1 MRLNTIAILLPALS
15 ACGLA
20 CADAPPLA
28 AFARR
33 PAIENVSLSPDGRY
47 VLYITA
53 LNDEPMVVTLD
64 RRDHDRR
71 TVVLRLGRR
80 SDIDFGWCA
89 WANDTRVL
97 CGLRGADISGGI
109 AGPRR
114 GLIAVD
120 ANGSN
125 MQSLGSNAPLPTSVP
140 SPYEARFYPPWYRD
154 RIVDLTPDE
163 PDTVLFRLYNAYDEY
178 PSVHELNVYTGR
190 VTTKMRSAMY
200 APILAFV
207 ADARGRVRLG
217 SGYRC
222 CSPRYY
228 YYYRLDGDSAW
239 HPLASYDAFERRDD
253 LTPIQAIEGN
263 RVYALGPSGM
273 RVGLWELDLA
283 DQARRRLLSDP
294 NAEVSRAIF
303 AKDRRLLGIVYE
315 KEKPSASYLD
325 PRAQSVVEG
334 ANRYLAD
341 TFNEIVDLSADER
354 VYLVRSTSDVEAGSY
369 HVLDVSTGAGEL
381 EMIGRAYPALE
392 PKDLGRVQPIDYA
405 ARDGTKVPGY
415 LSVPA
420 GKEAKGLP
428 VVVMPHDGPAARDS
442 WEFDY
447 LRLFLVSR
455 GYAVLQMNYRG
466 STGYGWDWLHAGHQ
480 DWAGVSYED
489 IADAARWAGKQEFAD
504 SKRMCVLGRGY
515 GGYAAL
521 LASMR
526 DASLLRCAISIG
538 APTDLG
544 ELRKDV
550 WTTLQLEQIGSGRK
564 GGKAESA
571 VLDSEDIAV
580 PVLVIHGTHDWQVE
594 VAHAKRLGAV
604 LKRKRKPHELVLI
617 ENAEHDF
624 RRENERASLL
634 QAVEKFLATHLGQP

>member
-1 MRLNTIAILLPALS
+1 MRLSTTALLLPFLYA
-15 ACGLA
+15 GLA
-20 CADAPPLA
+20 GADPPPVA

-33 PAIENVSLSPDGRY
+33 PAVENVSLSPDGRY

-53 LNDEPMVVTLD
+53 LYDEPMVVTLD
-64 RRDHDRR
+64 RRDRDHK
-71 TVVLRLGRR
+71 TIVLRLGLR
-80 SDIDFGWCA
+80 SDVDFGWCT

-97 CGLRGADISGGI
+97 CGIRGADISGGI

-114 GLIAVD
+114 GLVAVD
-120 ANGSN
+120 ANGLN
-125 MQSLGSNAPLPTSVP
+125 MQSLGGNAPLPTSVP
-140 SPYEARFYPPWYRD
+140 SPYEARFYPSWYREQ
-154 RIVDLTPDE
+154 IVDLTPDE
-163 PDTVLFRLYNAYDEY
+163 PDTVLFRYFSGPGQY
-178 PSVHELNVYTGR
+178 PAVHELNVYTGR
-190 VTTKMRSAMY
+190 ITSKQRSAAF

-207 ADARGRVRLG
+207 ADAHGRVRLG

-228 YYYRLDGDSAW
+228 YYYRLGDSAW
-239 HPLASYDAFERRDD
+239 HPLASYDAFERRDG
-253 LTPIQAIEGN
+253 LTPIHAVEGN
-263 RVYALGPSGM
+263 RVYALGPAGM
-273 RVGLWELDLA
+273 GVGLWEMDLA
-283 DQARRRLLSDP
+283 DRAQRRLLSEANTD
-294 NAEVSRAIF
+294 VSRLTF
-303 AKDRRLLGIVYE
+303 ARDKRLLGIVYE
-315 KEKPSASYLD
+315 KDKPTASYLEA
-325 PRAQSVVEG
+325 RAQSVIEG

-341 TFNEIVDLSADER
+341 TFNEIVDLSVDER

-369 HVLDVSTGAGEL
+369 HLLDVSSGAGEL

-392 PKDLGRVQPIDYA
+392 PKDLGRMQPIEYA
-405 ARDGTKVPGY
+405 ARDGTRIPGY
-415 LSVPA
+415 LSLPA
-420 GKEAKGLP
+420 GTEPKGLP

-480 DWAGVSYED
+480 DWAGVSYGD
-489 IADAARWAGKQEFAD
+489 IADGVRWAGKQEFAD
-504 SKRMCVLGRGY
+504 PERMCVLGRGY

-538 APTDLG
+538 APTDLA

-594 VAHAKRLGAV
+594 VAHAKRLGDV

-617 ENAEHDF
+617 KKAEHDF
-624 RRENERASLL
+624 RRESERATLL
-634 QAVEKFLATHLGQP
+634 EAVEKFLAKHLAER